1 MTREELLI
9 LVNGKVDTSKF
20 KSLSQKTISEE
31 LDDALEDIG
40 DDDAENDRVVTK
52 LANRLK
58 RIDGNLHK
66 NVSDEIRK
74 SRDKAKREKK
84 EDETE
89 DPEGNGGSEDSDP
102 KYAALEK
109 KINELIE
116 ANERRDKAAAKKAAI
131 ESVRSGMREKFNKA
145 NLDMNDFFLE
155 TALSKLEVPDRD
167 VDINELVSKAESI
180 YTSDYRRATG
190 SKAIPSKGQASPSG
204 EGEKTSDHEWDDII
218 ERRKRRFGNVD
229 KKK

>member
-9 LVNGKVDTSKF
+9 LVNDKVDTSKF
-20 KSLSQKTISEE
+20 RSLSQKTINEE

-40 DDDAENDRVVTK
+40 DDDEVNDRVVTK

-74 SRDKAKREKK
+74 GREKAKREKK
-84 EDETE
+84 DDDRHED
-89 DPEGNGGSEDSDP
+89 EGNGEDDTSDP

-116 ANERRDKAAAKKAAI
+116 ANERRDKAAAKNAAI
-131 ESVRSGMREKFNKA
+131 ESVRSGMKEKFNKA

-155 TALSKLEVPDRD
+155 TALSKLEVPEQD

-190 SKAIPSKGQASPSG
+190 SKAIPSKGQATPSG
-204 EGEKTSDHEWDDII
+204 DGEKTSDHEWDDIV